1 MYGTNLNYDSRF
13 FVSGQELSGI
23 QSLNISYANSASVIN
38 PLGFA
43 NGVTTIGGPTKQTV
57 SLGRYLI
64 YEDPFFPPVGEGYT
78 GNSPLTGS
86 IHYGDVSYGFQSG
99 YLDNYSLKCA
109 VGQVPQVNTTFS
121 VYDEMRTG
129 YSASGS
135 VAHPD
140 IEVPSQGSITATCNN
155 STTNR
160 VIGFDYSLK
169 CNRKAYYTIGSETA
183 REVKVI
189 NPMQITASV
198 QIDVDDAFME
208 SGYSFLGTGKESRT
222 VVFQVKS
229 RDGNNILWGSAVPN
243 ACLVGENL
251 TASADGSLTLQLDYM
266 GHSAG

>member
-64 YEDPFFPPVGEGYT
+64 YDDPIEEGYT
-78 GNSPLTGS
+78 GNLPLSGS
-86 IHYGDVSYGFQSG
+86 IHYGGNSYGFQSG
-99 YLDNYSLKCA
+99 YLDDYSVRCA
-109 VGQVPQVNTTFS
+109 VGQVPQVNASFS

-140 IEVPSQGSITATCNN
+140 IDVPSQGSITATCNN

-189 NPMQITASV
+189 APLQITASV

-208 SGYSFLGTGKESRT
+208 SGYNFLDTGKESRT
-222 VVFQVKS
+222 VTFQVEG
-229 RDGNNILWGSAVPN
+229 RDATTLFASAVPN

-266 GHSAG
+266 GHSS